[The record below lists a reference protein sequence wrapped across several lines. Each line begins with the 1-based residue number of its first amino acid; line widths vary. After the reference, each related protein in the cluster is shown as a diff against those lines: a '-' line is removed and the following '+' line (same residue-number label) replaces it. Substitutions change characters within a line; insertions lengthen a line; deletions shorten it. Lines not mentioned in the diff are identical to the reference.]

1 MLNQTK
7 VDKMKVDKD
16 LFKIMRATPRHAR
29 NIREENEAG
38 AVVAAGIVI
47 CTLIL
52 VLAVF
57 VNLCAR

>member
-1 MLNQTK
+1 
-7 VDKMKVDKD
+7 MKVNND
-16 LFKIMRATPRHAR
+16 LNRIMKHAPRGH
-29 NIREENEAG
+29 NIREEQEAG

-57 VNLCAR
+57 VNLAAR

>member
-1 MLNQTK
+1 
-7 VDKMKVDKD
+7 MKVDKD

-38 AVVAAGIVI
+38 AIVAAGIII
-47 CTLIL
+47 CALIL

-57 VNLCAR
+57 VNLAAR